1 MAKPESSTPG
11 PMRNPVPQTSNR
23 YGAPMGRRYTERFTL
38 EALGTPLY
46 LRRIR
51 LNSGG
56 YDAGGAYWGLG
67 PPLFYVEDGVGNSR
81 FFRAR
86 DRAEAKAKILEDWP
100 DATFYR

>member
-1 MAKPESSTPG
+1 
-11 PMRNPVPQTSNR
+11 MRDPIPPVSGR
-23 YGAPMGRRYTERFTL
+23 YGAPFGRPYTERFTL

-46 LRRIR
+46 LRHIR

-67 PPLFYVEDGVGNSR
+67 PRLYYVEDGVGNSR

-86 DRAEAKAKILEDWP
+86 DRAEAKAKILADWP
-100 DATFYR
+100 GARFYR